1 MSLRGHGTLAAAGVI
16 ISELNTDI
24 NLSNCTFINK
34 HITVKSSSTS
44 TYTLELAAVELIA
57 SLLSSGLVDVIDS
70 HICLGETTKF
80 EVVVENTKQ
89 TANLNGYLIVPLASK
104 EAVVNFDFD
113 VKRFRELTQQA
124 RIVTYQAANKNEIFC
139 RYFSP

>member
-57 SLLSSGLVDVIDS
+57 PLLSSGLVDVIDS
-70 HICLGETTKF
+70 HICLGETTKSETVVD
-80 EVVVENTKQ
+80 EVVVDNAAQLDNAKQ
-89 TANLNGYLIVPLASK
+89 TTNFNGYLIFHSP
-104 EAVVNFDFD
+104 
-113 VKRFRELTQQA
+113 VKKLLSFLMLMKK
-124 RIVTYQAANKNEIFC
+124 V
-139 RYFSP
+139 